1 MEQRSWG
8 STEHL
13 AAEFL
18 SSSLSHQDA
27 RAQHL
32 ALVTAAIR
40 REFGC
45 STAWKLTELLHSE
58 PALLGVRCSDPKP
71 MQPQEMPS
79 PEPCKQ
85 SHLPG
90 QDLVVC
96 FFFFPIFQTLPLP
109 LSQSTELQPQQG
121 LVGPCRAPPGVPFP
135 RATPCTVRINPPES
149 THSAAT
155 KTPESLTAQQ
165 SRNPHGREC
174 APHPCPPQT
183 AVSAEQAAI
192 RCSQEVRTE
201 CYPQR

>member
-45 STAWKLTELLHSE
+45 STAWKLTELLHPE

-85 SHLPG
+85 SHLPS

-96 FFFFPIFQTLPLP
+96 FSFFPPIFSNTSTPSVPEHRAAAPAGVGGTL
-109 LSQSTELQPQQG
+109 QSSPWG
-121 LVGPCRAPPGVPFP
+121 PFP
-135 RATPCTVRINPPES
+135 QSN
-149 THSAAT
+149 
-155 KTPESLTAQQ
+155 SL
-165 SRNPHGREC
+165 HGEN
-174 APHPCPPQT
+174 
-183 AVSAEQAAI
+183 
-192 RCSQEVRTE
+192 
-201 CYPQR
+201 